1 MSSALSALI
10 TLPEQ
15 VQLADTA
22 TRFVR
27 EHYAHRD
34 WRAIVDSP
42 VGMCTTRWQAMAD
55 LGWLGLGLP
64 EACGGYGGCLQ
75 DALTVI
81 EGLAAGL
88 APEPLASTVLVCGDL
103 IANAI
108 TRSQSDATRIRLE
121 HLIERIVAG
130 QCRLAFAHDEG
141 GNGFMATQ
149 IASTA
154 HYDAKGWS
162 LTGSKRLITDAPHAD
177 VLIVSARIAGA
188 AGDDAIALFLVPPS
202 TPGLSLQAMAS
213 FDRRRLADV
222 HFDRLQ
228 LPPEA
233 LLVAPGEAV
242 AAIRRTLGRSV
253 CLLAAEATGLC
264 GWLTQAT
271 REYLT
276 DRRQFGVALVSFQV
290 LQHRLVEMQI
300 ALEELRTA
308 VRIAAISCEAGQPD
322 GVLVSAAKVKVAHA
336 GRFIGYQAI
345 QLFGGMGM
353 TDEMP
358 VGDYAKRLEAIALLA
373 GGVNIHLDRIVSAGG
388 VTG

>member
-1 MSSALSALI
+1 MSAAQSALI

-15 VQLADTA
+15 VQLADTVA
-22 TRFVR
+22 RFVR
-27 EHYAHRD
+27 ERYAHRD

-42 VGMCTTRWQAMAD
+42 AGMCTTRWQAMAD

-64 EACGGYGGCLQ
+64 EACGAYGGGLQ

-88 APEPLASTVLVCGDL
+88 APEPLASSVLVCGDL
-103 IANAI
+103 IASAI
-108 TRSQSDATRIRLE
+108 SRSPTGATRTRLE

-141 GNGFMATQ
+141 GNGFTATQ
-149 IASTA
+149 LASTA
-154 HYDAKGWS
+154 HAVETGWS
-162 LTGSKRLITDAPHAD
+162 LAGSKRLVADAPHAD
-177 VLIVSARIAGA
+177 TLIVSARIAGA
-188 AGDDAIALFLVPPS
+188 AGDDAIALFLVPVA
-202 TPGLSLQAMAS
+202 TPGLRLHAMAG
-213 FDRRRLADV
+213 FDRRRLGDV
-222 HFDRLQ
+222 RFDGLL

-242 AAIRRTLGRSV
+242 AAIRRALGRSV
-253 CLLAAEATGLC
+253 CALAAEASGLC

-276 DRRQFGVALVSFQV
+276 GRRQFGVALVSFQV
-290 LQHRLVEMQI
+290 LQHRLVELQS
-300 ALEELRTA
+300 ALAELRTA
-308 VRIAAISCEAGQPD
+308 VRIAAISCEAGEPD
-322 GVLVSAAKVKVAHA
+322 GVLVSAAKVKVARA

-373 GGVNIHLDRIVSAGG
+373 GGVDVHLDRIVAAGG